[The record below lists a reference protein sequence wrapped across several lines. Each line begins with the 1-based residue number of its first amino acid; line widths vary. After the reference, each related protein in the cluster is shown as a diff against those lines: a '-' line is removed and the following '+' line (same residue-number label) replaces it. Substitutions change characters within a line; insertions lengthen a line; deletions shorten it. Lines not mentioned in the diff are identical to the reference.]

1 LIPHRF
7 ALAISLLRTMSDAQ
21 NLTSA
26 MRYEETHMETTFKPT
41 DDILKQLVT
50 ARREEVMRLQ
60 KSQSDHIKDLETR
73 GRAQVAALHKA
84 LPKDLVT
91 VLNRLDKTH
100 DEASVATKSRIE
112 SLKSK
117 FSASASSPENETAL
131 HPGLAGGQLVAP
143 NSLGWFTPYYGT
155 LHWSDGNVVWQGY
168 NPGSIDLWIASNGGG
183 SGIFGTG
190 ASSGTLVMDW
200 WFTYNAPQNRNYGH
214 TIWVPFHG
222 FYILYSDD
230 GFWDSKE
237 AHARID
243 LSAVGYQYNYKA
255 PGSTNVFDMD
265 SQNINVN
272 DRFDGWRT
280 MYYSDLLGA
289 DRAYLR
295 VSASFYTYA
304 RGGGSTAQLNFSDGN
319 ANYIGVPWVYVD

>member
-1 LIPHRF
+1 MADPV
-7 ALAISLLRTMSDAQ
+7 
-21 NLTSA
+21 
-26 MRYEETHMETTFKPT
+26 FKPA
-41 DDILKQLVT
+41 DDTLKQLVT
-50 ARREEVMRLQ
+50 ARREEVVRLQ
-60 KSQSDHIKDLETR
+60 TAQANSLKDLESR
-73 GRAQVAALHKA
+73 GQARIANLRRT
-84 LPKDLVT
+84 LPKDMVA
-91 VLNRLDKTH
+91 VLDALDKTH
-100 DEASVATKSRIE
+100 DEAHAATKTLVD
-112 SLKSK
+112 SLKTK
-117 FSASASSPENETAL
+117 LVASGPSPENETAL

-143 NSLGWFTPYYGT
+143 HSLGWFTPYYGT
-155 LHWSDGNVVWQGY
+155 LHWSDGTVVWQGY
-168 NPGSIDLWIASNGGG
+168 NPGNIDLWLACNGSG

-190 ASSGTLVMDW
+190 ACSGTLVMDW
-200 WFTYNAPQNRNYGH
+200 WFTYRAPVNRNYGH

-255 PGSTNVFDMD
+255 TGSTNVFDMD

-289 DRAYLR
+289 DQAYLR
-295 VSASFYTYA
+295 VSASFYVYA
-304 RGGGSTAQLNFSDGN
+304 RGGGSTSQLNFSDGN
-319 ANYIGVPWVYVD
+319 ANYMGVPWVYVD

>member
-1 LIPHRF
+1 M
-7 ALAISLLRTMSDAQ
+7 T
-21 NLTSA
+21 
-26 MRYEETHMETTFKPT
+26 EKFKPY
-41 DDILKQLVT
+41 DDILEQLVSE
-50 ARREEVMRLQ
+50 RRDEVVRLQ
-60 KSQSDHIKDLETR
+60 KSHADQLKDLETR
-73 GRAQVAALHKA
+73 GQARIADLKKT
-84 LPKDLVT
+84 LPKEMVA
-91 VLNRLDKTH
+91 VLDNLDKTH
-100 DEASVATKSRIE
+100 DKASTATKSHVE
-112 SLKSK
+112 KVKAKL
-117 FSASASSPENETAL
+117 ADAEPSPEHETAM
-131 HPGLAGGQLVAP
+131 HPGLAGGHLVAP
-143 NSLGWFTPYYGT
+143 SSLGWFTPYYGT
-155 LHWSDGNVVWQGY
+155 LHGSNGAVYWQGY
-168 NPGSIDLWIASNGGG
+168 NPGNIDLWDSASGGG

-190 ASSGTLVMDW
+190 AGSFTAYMDW
-200 WFTYNAPQNRNYGH
+200 WFTYGAPQDRNYGH

-255 PGSTNVFDMD
+255 TGGTNVFDLD

-295 VSASFYTYA
+295 VSASFYVYA

>member
-1 LIPHRF
+1 
-7 ALAISLLRTMSDAQ
+7 MDA
-21 NLTSA
+21 
-26 MRYEETHMETTFKPT
+26 TFKAS
-41 DDILKQLVT
+41 DEVLRELVS
-50 ARREEVMRLQ
+50 ARREEVVRLQ
-60 KSQSDHIKDLETR
+60 KAQADHLKEMEAR
-73 GRAQVAALHKA
+73 GRGRIEDLRKT
-84 LPKDLVT
+84 LPKDIVA
-91 VLNRLDKTH
+91 VLDNLDKRH
-100 DEASVATKSRIE
+100 DEASAATGSRVDK
-112 SLKSK
+112 LKAELSR
-117 FSASASSPENETAL
+117 SSPAPEGETAM
-131 HPGLAGGQLVAP
+131 HPGLADGHLVAP

-155 LHWSDGNVVWQGY
+155 LHGSDGKVYWQGY
-168 NPGSIDLWIASNGGG
+168 NPGNIDLGDSASGGG

-190 ASSGTLVMDW
+190 AGSFTVYMDW
-200 WFTYNAPQNRNYGH
+200 WFSYTPSQNRNYGH

-255 PGSTNVFDMD
+255 AGTTNVFDLD
-265 SQNINVN
+265 SQNINAN

-289 DRAYLR
+289 DRAYIR
-295 VSASFYTYA
+295 VTSSFYVYA

-319 ANYIGVPWVYVD
+319 ANYMGVPWVYVD

>member
-1 LIPHRF
+1 M
-7 ALAISLLRTMSDAQ
+7 T
-21 NLTSA
+21 
-26 MRYEETHMETTFKPT
+26 EKFKPT

-50 ARREEVMRLQ
+50 ARREEVVRLQ
-60 KSQSDHIKDLETR
+60 KNQADQLEDLETR
-73 GRAQVAALHKA
+73 GQSRIAALKKT
-84 LPKDLVT
+84 LPKDILT
-91 VLNRLDKTH
+91 TLDSLDKMH
-100 DEASVATKSRIE
+100 NEASEATKAHVERVKAK
-112 SLKSK
+112 LA
-117 FSASASSPENETAL
+117 ASAISPENETAI
-131 HPGLAGGQLVAP
+131 HPGLAGGHLVAP

-155 LHWSDGNVVWQGY
+155 LHGSDGTVYWQGY
-168 NPGSIDLWIASNGGG
+168 NPGNIDLWDSASG
-183 SGIFGTG
+183 SGPGWFGTG
-190 ASSGTLVMDW
+190 AGSFTVYLDW
-200 WFTYNAPQNRNYGH
+200 WFTYNAPANRNYGH

-255 PGSTNVFDMD
+255 TGSTNVFDLD

-289 DRAYLR
+289 DQAYLR
-295 VSASFYTYA
+295 VSASFYVYA
-304 RGGGSTAQLNFSDGN
+304 RGGGSYAELNFSAGN
-319 ANYIGVPWVYVD
+319 ANYMGVPWVYID

>member
-1 LIPHRF
+1 M
-7 ALAISLLRTMSDAQ
+7 A
-21 NLTSA
+21 
-26 MRYEETHMETTFKPT
+26 ETFKPQDFKPK
-41 DDILKQLVT
+41 DDVLKQLVL
-50 ARREEVMRLQ
+50 ARREEVEKLQ
-60 KSQSDHIKDLETR
+60 KSQADHLKDLETR
-73 GRAQVAALHKA
+73 GQARLADLKRT
-84 LPKDLVT
+84 LPKDMLA
-91 VLNRLDKTH
+91 VLTSQDSVHT
-100 DEASVATKSRIE
+100 EAI
-112 SLKSK
+112 
-117 FSASASSPENETAL
+117 ASAKSHIVKVKEKFEKSGPSPENETAM
-131 HPGLAGGQLVAP
+131 HPGLAAGQLIAP

-155 LHWSDGNVVWQGY
+155 LHWADGTVVWQGY
-168 NPGSIDLWIASNGGG
+168 NPGNIDLWISASGSG

-190 ASSGTLVMDW
+190 AASGTLVMDW
-200 WFTYNAPQNRNYGH
+200 WFTYIPPTNRNYAH

-222 FYILYSDD
+222 FYIAYADD

-255 PGSTNVFDMD
+255 PGGTNVFDIQ

-295 VSASFYTYA
+295 VSASYYVYA
-304 RGGGSTAQLNFSDGN
+304 RGGGSTAQLNFSDGD
-319 ANYIGVPWVYVD
+319 ANYMGIPWVYID